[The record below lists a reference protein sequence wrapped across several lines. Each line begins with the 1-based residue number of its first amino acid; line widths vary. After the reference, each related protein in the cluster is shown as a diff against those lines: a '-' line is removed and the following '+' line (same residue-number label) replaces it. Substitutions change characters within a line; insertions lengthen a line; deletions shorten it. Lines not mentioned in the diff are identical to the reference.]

1 MTLAQTPLLP
11 RRHGSVGVNF
21 DVAQEPKTE
30 STSTRMTDQPKET
43 LLFVDDEESILE
55 VASEFF
61 QAKGYTILTAENGRV
76 ASDIIARQR
85 IDCCFTDINMPEMD
99 GLELAEHIRLV
110 DNTIPVIIMTGF
122 PSLDNTIR
130 TLKNGVVDF
139 LIKPV
144 NLNQLEICVKRVLR
158 ERQLFIKNIFLTK
171 EVESKQRIEDLN
183 RELTYKVEELNTLNR
198 IMTDFTTVSS
208 SFDLFKRVVDL
219 STELTHADEAC
230 FYVVNETT
238 QQPVRVARSV
248 AGGNGHKC
256 LPTAEGPAIDIQPC
270 TDETGIGRLILDNY
284 DENRPL
290 LVHENSCLPGLP
302 NDIQS
307 LMLVPLNIRKK
318 VFGVLAVSVTEGDI
332 RFSEKDLYYMSFMT
346 NKAAYAIENI
356 ALYENIYENLFATLY
371 AFVKAIEARD
381 PHTEQHSNRV
391 TRIAIALCKAMGG
404 SQEEQ
409 DILNVAGRLHDIGK
423 IGIRDDILL
432 KPGRLT
438 KEEFRLIKE
447 HPVIG
452 AEIVERLGLWDRE
465 KMIIRCHHERF
476 DGNGY
481 PDGLAGNDI
490 PQLARILSVAD
501 VYDAV
506 ASDRAYR
513 DKMEEEQI
521 LKIMYG
527 GSGTQFDPKVID
539 AFRSLYGK
547 GVLKEIVEPTA

>member
-1 MTLAQTPLLP
+1 MIET
-11 RRHGSVGVNF
+11 H
-21 DVAQEPKTE
+21 
-30 STSTRMTDQPKET
+30 KET

-61 QAKGYTILTAENGRV
+61 KAKGYNILTAENGRI
-76 ASDIIARQR
+76 AADIIAKRK

-110 DNTIPVIIMTGF
+110 DNTIPVIIMTGY

-171 EVESKQRIEDLN
+171 EVEGKQRIENLN
-183 RELTYKVEELNTLNR
+183 RELTYKVEELNMLNR
-198 IMTDFTTVSS
+198 IMTDFTTIGS

-230 FYVVNETT
+230 FYVINESIKR
-238 QQPVRVARSV
+238 PVRVARSV
-248 AGGNGHKC
+248 GGGNGH
-256 LPTAEGPAIDIQPC
+256 GPVPNDESSAKSDGICAGYADISQ
-270 TDETGIGRLILDNY
+270 LIL
-284 DENRPL
+284 ENCEEDKPL
-290 LVHENSCLPGLP
+290 LIHENSNLPGLP
-302 NDIQS
+302 NEIRS

-318 VFGVLAVSVTEGDI
+318 VFGVLAVSVLEGDI

-381 PHTEQHSNRV
+381 PYTEQHSNRV
-391 TRIAIALCKAMGG
+391 TRIAMTLCQAMGG

-409 DILNVAGRLHDIGK
+409 DILNVAGQLHDIGK

-438 KEEFRLIKE
+438 EEEFRIIKE

-452 AEIVERLGLWDRE
+452 ANIVERLGLWDRE
-465 KMIIRCHHERF
+465 KNIIKCHHERF
-476 DGNGY
+476 DGKGY
-481 PDGLAGNDI
+481 PDGLAGENI
-490 PQLARILSVAD
+490 PLLARILSVAD
-501 VYDAV
+501 VYDAI

-513 DKMEEEQI
+513 VKMEESKI
-521 LKIMYG
+521 LQIMYG
-527 GSGTQFDPKVID
+527 GSGTQFDPDII
-539 AFRSLYGK
+539 ATFRDLYDK
-547 GVLKEIVEPTA
+547 GILRDIIETPS